1 MPAYDGDD
9 LPTPPS
15 PYGEFVPP
23 PAGYPYPPPAG
34 YLAQTNSRLPEENT
48 PHYGA
53 IGRVPWT
60 LQQTLAGTAITLVPW
75 MAVLLLS
82 AASSSGTH
90 GLTKPL
96 PRSADLIGGII
107 FFLFSAVV
115 ECAFVLA
122 PLYFAVWRR
131 APAASVQQG
140 WRALGF
146 RRTPVGQAVAW
157 IVGGLAVSLAATI
170 AYGALVQLL
179 RLNLQTNGD
188 ALAQEARYAPLTVVG
203 ALLAAV
209 FIAPICEELFFRG
222 YLFAGLLRGIEV
234 VPAVALSALLFAI
247 AHGDVGSFVPLLIF
261 GVVLA
266 VARFKT
272 GSIWPGMA
280 MHILNNALTTIVV
293 VASILH

>member
-1 MPAYDGDD
+1 MRQLRCTIRIGSGLRVEHTAHAGVGARARADAHARGYTMPAYDGDD

-15 PYGEFVPP
+15 PYGEYVPP

-75 MAVLLLS
+75 MAVLLMS

-131 APAASVQQG
+131 APGASVQQG
-140 WRALGF
+140 WRALG
-146 RRTPVGQAVAW
+146 
-157 IVGGLAVSLAATI
+157 
-170 AYGALVQLL
+170 
-179 RLNLQTNGD
+179 
-188 ALAQEARYAPLTVVG
+188 
-203 ALLAAV
+203 
-209 FIAPICEELFFRG
+209 
-222 YLFAGLLRGIEV
+222 
-234 VPAVALSALLFAI
+234 
-247 AHGDVGSFVPLLIF
+247 
-261 GVVLA
+261 
-266 VARFKT
+266 
-272 GSIWPGMA
+272 
-280 MHILNNALTTIVV
+280 
-293 VASILH
+293 